1 MDIKRAVAKLVR
13 KHGTNNPFAL
23 CNILNITIRYNDL
36 GSIRGI
42 YQYNYRKRFIHI
54 NEKLPESLKRQVCAH
69 ELGHAILH
77 RKTNTVF
84 LDSHTYLLTDRI
96 ENEANRFAAELLI
109 ADNVLEPEL
118 LEGYVLSQIAATL
131 DVSEQLLEY
140 KIKY

>member
-1 MDIKRAVAKLVR
+1 MDVKRVVARLVR
-13 KHGTNNPFAL
+13 KHETNDPFAL
-23 CNILNITIRYNDL
+23 CRILDISIRYSDL

-42 YQYNYRKRFIHI
+42 YQYKFRKRLIHI
-54 NEKLPESLKRQVCAH
+54 NINLPDVIKRQVCAH

-77 RKTNTVF
+77 RKTNAVF

-96 ENEANRFAAELLI
+96 ETEANRFAAELLI
-109 ADNVLEPEL
+109 ADNALEPEL

-131 DVSEQLLEY
+131 EVSEQLLEY